1 MKIERIIEGQP
12 LTFYLAEEQRLAKQV
27 NEPLF
32 FTWVVPPTVI
42 YGQHQIA
49 EQELNEVYCREHQ
62 IAVVQRKSGGGCVYA
77 DEGNVMVSFIVP
89 TEHVRQTFETY
100 INLLADALKELG
112 YPAVTT
118 EHNDILVNGHKVS
131 GAACYSVGTNAIV
144 HATMLY
150 DVNLEAL
157 QHAITPSAE
166 KLNKHAVQSV
176 RQRVKNLKEIRNLG
190 TTQAFRDKLE
200 KQLDYGNISSRG

>member
-1 MKIERIIEGQP
+1 MSLAQYLSIEHDYAQQ
-12 LTFYLAEEQRLAKQV
+12 TK
-27 NEPLF
+27 EPLF

-49 EQELNEVYCREHQ
+49 EQELNETYCREHQ
-62 IAVVQRKSGGGCVYA
+62 IAIVQRKSGGGCVYA

-100 INLLADALKELG
+100 INMLADALKELG

-176 RQRVKNLKEIRNLG
+176 RQRVKNLKEIRDLGPTTDFRVMLEQQLNNL
-190 TTQAFRDKLE
+190 T
-200 KQLDYGNISSRG
+200 I